1 MNRDR
6 RLAWWLMWSY
16 PPRFR
21 RDVGLGLVD
30 ALEDRMRARRAEGT
44 PAAAIWLRACADTLR
59 NASAEWMDVVG
70 EVLKGVPY
78 TRAADTNGRRGWS
91 SDHPAATPD
100 DCRGRPSGRPT
111 RGR

>member
-30 ALEDRMRARRAEGT
+30 ALEDRMRARRAAGT

-59 NASAEWMDVVG
+59 NASAEWGDAIA
-70 EVLKGVPY
+70 E
-78 TRAADTNGRRGWS
+78 TFRRSRGPHES
-91 SDHPAATPD
+91 RQ
-100 DCRGRPSGRPT
+100 RGRTMIDKLRQDIKYAIRTWTRRP
-111 RGR
+111 